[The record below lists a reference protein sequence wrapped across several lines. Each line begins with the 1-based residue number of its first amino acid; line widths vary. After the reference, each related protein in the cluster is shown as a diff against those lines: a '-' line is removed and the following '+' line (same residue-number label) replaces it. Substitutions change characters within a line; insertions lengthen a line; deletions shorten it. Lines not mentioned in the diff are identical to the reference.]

1 MLLISGCLLSFST
14 SFFGSFS
21 WSCSRILA
29 SPFSNPA
36 SPVSAVANDV
46 GRRNRLAARV
56 AGAKNGGEI
65 NVIANGIGLV
75 FLRCFI

>member
-1 MLLISGCLLSFST
+1 MILVSPLSS
-14 SFFGSFS
+14 
-21 WSCSRILA
+21 
-29 SPFSNPA
+29 

-46 GRRNRLAARV
+46 GRRNRFAARV

-65 NVIANGIGLV
+65 NAIANGIGLV